1 MRPSATNAPLQI
13 LKRSRTAPHSPAGEV
28 GRSGIHGYGVFA
40 RKALRGGKVIGEY
53 AGKRYAAD
61 EVEAVD
67 WNNHLTYLFGLSDG
81 SVIDG
86 AQGGNAAR
94 HANHACDPKAESV
107 ESHGATGELIVTVR
121 MLRRVR
127 AGEEV
132 FLDYAVVIDGDD
144 PSDDPCACG
153 RERCRGRLAAPAGQA
168 LVPN

>member
-28 GRSGIHGYGVFA
+28 GRSGIHGCGVFA

-53 AGKRYAAD
+53 AGTRYAAD
-61 EVEAVD
+61 EVEAID

-81 SVIDG
+81 SVIEG

-107 ESHGATGELIVTVR
+107 ESHGATGELIETVR

-132 FLDYAVVIDGDD
+132 FLDYALVINGDD